1 MARGPE
7 SGNRTARAK
16 VFRGALVSGGIEL
29 PDFGFE
35 VGAFSDVGTER
46 EHNEDSCGYHIE
58 SATSAVVAVADG
70 VSSSA
75 GGETASRMAIEILLR
90 EYREQRTDLG
100 IAKRLSRAIQR
111 ANIEVYELALTVPE
125 LAGMAT
131 TLTAVA
137 IDRGEV
143 VAAHVGDSRLYLV
156 RGGTIA
162 QLTKD
167 HTAAAEQVRLGIL
180 SERRARHHPGRS
192 VLTRSLGRELVVGID
207 RLSLGAAQG
216 DMLVLCS
223 DGLYNVLGDS
233 DIELLVRGATA
244 GAASRG
250 LVDAANLRGTYDN
263 VTAAVLRVTGS
274 VPTAPRQ
281 SLGAR
286 LLRLIGLPGP
296 PKGAGPCG

>member
-1 MARGPE
+1 
-7 SGNRTARAK
+7 
-16 VFRGALVSGGIEL
+16 
-29 PDFGFE
+29 
-35 VGAFSDVGTER
+35 
-46 EHNEDSCGYHIE
+46 
-58 SATSAVVAVADG
+58 
-70 VSSSA
+70 
-75 GGETASRMAIEILLR
+75 MAIEVLLR

-100 IAKRLSRAIQR
+100 IARRLSRAIQR

-143 VAAHVGDSRLYLV
+143 VAAHVGDSRLYLA

-167 HTAAAEQVRLGIL
+167 HTAAAEQVRLGLL

-192 VLTRSLGRELVVGID
+192 LLTRSLGRELIVGLD
-207 RLSLGAAQG
+207 RLSFGAAQG
-216 DMLVLCS
+216 DVLILCS

-233 DIELLVRGATA
+233 DIEGLVRGATA
-244 GAASRG
+244 EAASRA
-250 LVDAANLRGTYDN
+250 LVDAANLRGTFDN

-274 VPTAPRQ
+274 VPAAPRQ
-281 SLGAR
+281 SLGSW
-286 LLRLIGLPGP
+286 LRRVAEVFGGRRRHAPRPG
-296 PKGAGPCG
+296 

>member
-1 MARGPE
+1 
-7 SGNRTARAK
+7 
-16 VFRGALVSGGIEL
+16 VSGGIDL

-58 SATSAVVAVADG
+58 SATSALIAVADG

-100 IAKRLSRAIQR
+100 IGRRLSRAIQR

-143 VAAHVGDSRLYLV
+143 VAAHVGDSRLYRA

-167 HTAAAEQVRLGIL
+167 HTAAAEQVRLGLL

-192 VLTRSLGRELVVGID
+192 LLTRSLGRELIVGLD
-207 RLSLGAAQG
+207 RLSFGAAQG
-216 DMLVLCS
+216 DVLVLCS

-244 GAASRG
+244 EAASRA
-250 LVDAANLRGTYDN
+250 LVDAANQRGTFDN

-274 VPTAPRQ
+274 VPAAPRQ
-281 SLGAR
+281 SLGAWLRR
-286 LLRLIGLPGP
+286 LAETFGGRRRHGPQPG
-296 PKGAGPCG
+296 

>member
-1 MARGPE
+1 
-7 SGNRTARAK
+7 
-16 VFRGALVSGGIEL
+16 VSGGIEL

-35 VGAFSDVGTER
+35 VAAFSDVGTER
-46 EHNEDSCGYHIE
+46 EHTEDFCGYHVE
-58 SATSAVVAVADG
+58 SATSALIAVADG

-75 GGETASRMAIEILLR
+75 GGETASKMAIEVLLR
-90 EYREQRTDLG
+90 EYREQPTALG

-111 ANIEVYELALTVPE
+111 ANIEVYELALAVPE
-125 LAGMAT
+125 LSGMAT

-137 IDRGEV
+137 IDRGEL

-167 HTAAAEQVRLGIL
+167 HTAAAEQVRLGLL

-192 VLTRSLGRELVVGID
+192 LLTRSLGRELIVGLD

-216 DMLVLCS
+216 DVLVLCS

-233 DIELLVRGATA
+233 DIEVLVRGATA
-244 GAASRG
+244 GAACRA
-250 LVDAANLRGTYDN
+250 LVDAANRRGTYDN

-274 VPTAPRQ
+274 VPAAPRK

-286 LLRLIGLPGP
+286 LRQLVAAFGGGRSDGPQPG
-296 PKGAGPCG
+296 